1 MPIETYMPLYA
12 YDRAELINTLKEM
25 VEIYQDEIRG
35 GMPMRF
41 KDQPDC
47 IKRAMII
54 LEKVS
59 DYKRPQLTKG

>member
-1 MPIETYMPLYA
+1 MNTYMPLFA

-25 VEIYQDEIRG
+25 VEIYQDEIKG
-35 GMPMRF
+35 NVPMKF

-47 IKRAMII
+47 IKRAMTI

-59 DYKRPQLTKG
+59 DYKRP